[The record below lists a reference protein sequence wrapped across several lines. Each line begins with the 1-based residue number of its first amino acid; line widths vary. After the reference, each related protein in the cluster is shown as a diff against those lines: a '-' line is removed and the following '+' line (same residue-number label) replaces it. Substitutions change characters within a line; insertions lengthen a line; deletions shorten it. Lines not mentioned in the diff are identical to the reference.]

1 MVRLK
6 SGDILEIP
14 LDEQKN
20 KAYIVYIKKSI
31 PFNYNLFGLCA
42 IKPTVEGCDVEKI
55 KSSSF
60 LAKIMI
66 FEDKNWKKI
75 GAMRP
80 NDNFRWPDFYE
91 NVLDELDK
99 FRIYHWGEGDKEKVI
114 RIVNGKDN
122 LGSAQPG
129 AVFYPEAALL
139 YFREQL
145 RKAMLYNLED
155 VPSANLEITCDEKA
169 WSGLYGEVYTYTKR
183 VTKNKKNEII
193 KRILEVYSD
202 EMIFPDT
209 ALQLYMGVLKAEIEE
224 NYIEKE
230 VVDKYRLLVMQEKEY
245 LSKEEWLRKQVK
257 LIDEELLKLN
267 LE

>member
-31 PFNYNLFGLCA
+31 PFNYKLFGLCA

-75 GAMRP
+75 GAMMP

-99 FRIYHWGEGDKEKVI
+99 FRIYHWGEGDKEKVL

-145 RKAMLYNLED
+145 RKAMLYINRTPL
-155 VPSANLEITCDEKA
+155 S
-169 WSGLYGEVYTYTKR
+169 R
-183 VTKNKKNEII
+183 HFKKKKKGFYSNII
-193 KRILEVYSD
+193 KNNKDLPLKVLV
-202 EMIFPDT
+202 IF
-209 ALQLYMGVLKAEIEE
+209 
-224 NYIEKE
+224 
-230 VVDKYRLLVMQEKEY
+230 LL
-245 LSKEEWLRKQVK
+245 L
-257 LIDEELLKLN
+257 
-267 LE
+267 